1 MSRLKPAW
9 LGSSRL
15 GSYLPLLVVLFAF
28 SWVLVIM
35 KRPCHAEDSA
45 ANRAGIV
52 YVTRETVP
60 LQLDFYL
67 PTEQHGPAPLVV
79 WVHGGAWRS
88 GSRQQVPV
96 TGLLDHGF
104 AIASLDYRL
113 SGDAPFPAQ
122 IHDIKAAIRYLRSN
136 AVELGIDPDR
146 IAIAGASAGGHLAA
160 LAGVS
165 QGVQELTGL
174 ETNSQQPPDHVAAI
188 VSFYGAS
195 NLETILQQSTPHGLG
210 VRVPALQLLLRSQ
223 PDQKPKLARL
233 ASPVTHVDA
242 VDPPLLLI
250 HGDQDPQ
257 MPINQS
263 HELKGAY
270 DQAGVKV
277 EFDVVHGGA
286 HGGAV
291 FYSAD
296 RIRRVAEFLSTSL
309 AR

>member
-1 MSRLKPAW
+1 M
-9 LGSSRL
+9 
-15 GSYLPLLVVLFAF
+15 
-28 SWVLVIM
+28 
-35 KRPCHAEDSA
+35 
-45 ANRAGIV
+45 
-52 YVTRETVP
+52 
-60 LQLDFYL
+60 
-67 PTEQHGPAPLVV
+67 
-79 WVHGGAWRS
+79 
-88 GSRQQVPV
+88 
-96 TGLLDHGF
+96 
-104 AIASLDYRL
+104 
-113 SGDAPFPAQ
+113 
-122 IHDIKAAIRYLRSN
+122 
-136 AVELGIDPDR
+136 
-146 IAIAGASAGGHLAA
+146 AA
-160 LAGVS
+160 LVGVTNGHERLEGKVGENLDES
-165 QGVQELTGL
+165 SDVQ
-174 ETNSQQPPDHVAAI
+174 AI
-188 VSFYGAS
+188 VSFFGAS
-195 NLETILQQSTPHGLG
+195 NFATILQQSTPHGLG